1 MTPCCANPDHLW
13 LSTGE
18 RQDVHGDEYARRD
31 LARAV
36 AWTVLI
42 GCFVLAVAGTAVA
55 LAVA

>member
-1 MTPCCANPDHLW
+1 
-13 LSTGE
+13 
-18 RQDVHGDEYARRD
+18 VHGDEYARRD